1 MSRYDYENAIDKL
14 GMVGRWLMEEQEE
27 QEETGSFWQY
37 GCLKYIEFA
46 LKQAQ
51 ADLDKLEYKDEARV
65 IDSSDGK
72 LSTRKN

>member
-1 MSRYDYENAIDKL
+1 MTRYDYENAIDKL
-14 GMVGRWLMEEQEE
+14 GMVGRWLMEE

-51 ADLDKLEYKDEARV
+51 ADLDKLEYNDRAGV
-65 IDSSDGK
+65 LDSSDGK